1 MLLSKCCGINVGVRY
16 LDVVYLERE
25 RRNLRRTDFQG
36 NTPSQSNV
44 HFLI

>member
-25 RRNLRRTDFQG
+25 RRHSGVQTSRVIRHLNRMYI
-36 NTPSQSNV
+36 S
-44 HFLI
+44 